1 MIELKPCPFCGGTA
15 KMRHDSD
22 GPGYSYV
29 ECEKCRMK
37 SVRFMRAFERASD
50 EAAADFWNRRVSD
63 VHSGQRTEK
72 RD

>member
-15 KMRHDSD
+15 KIWHDPD

-50 EAAADFWNRRVSD
+50 EAAAAFWNRRVTECDESD
-63 VHSGQRTEK
+63 SPSC
-72 RD
+72 